1 MTTRRP
7 DDTQIAAAVEQLH
20 RLATGS
26 ARFTE
31 HVAEV
36 AARLG
41 VNERTVYRW
50 LADHPAPAADPDTG
64 PVSPAVI
71 DLLDQ
76 AQDQSVKAPEAGRR
90 GSFTIVRAAEAA
102 LFVRGLSLDVDLHP
116 AMRASV
122 TASIGRSLRQSCTGS
137 PHTGSRGSA
146 SSPSCGTC
154 GWSTGT

>member
-50 LADHPAPAADPDTG
+50 LADHPPQPRTRT
-64 PVSPAVI
+64 P
-71 DLLDQ
+71 
-76 AQDQSVKAPEAGRR
+76 GRFR
-90 GSFTIVRAAEAA
+90 
-102 LFVRGLSLDVDLHP
+102 P
-116 AMRASV
+116 
-122 TASIGRSLRQSCTGS
+122 RSLTCSTRRRTS
-137 PHTGSRGSA
+137 P
-146 SSPSCGTC
+146 
-154 GWSTGT
+154 